1 MRNRVY
7 LSLGS
12 NISKE
17 HNLPLAVAMLA
28 ETGRL
33 FAVSAAYETAAVGGE
48 DYPGFLNAAVALDTD
63 LGPGE
68 FKAQVIGPIEAQ
80 LGRVRDPEDR
90 NAPRTI
96 DIDIV
101 LWNDEVLDGNGV
113 VVPDPDLLRLAH
125 LAVPLAEIAPDLVHP
140 LSGEKLTTIA
150 GRLVAAG
157 QIVTARGDVVL
168 DMS

>member
-17 HNLPLAVAMLA
+17 LNLPLAGAMLA

-33 FAVSAAYETAAVGGE
+33 IAVSAAYETAAVGGE

-113 VVPDPDLLRLAH
+113 VVPDPDLLHLAH

-140 LSGEKLTTIA
+140 LSGEKLATIA